1 MKKFVALMLCAVAIA
16 GCGGQAGS
24 TTPVAPDVVPPRP
37 GADSTTTTTG
47 ADGEASSA
55 GNSTTKAE
63 IQ

>member
-16 GCGGQAGS
+16 GCGGQGGS
-24 TTPVAPDVVPPRP
+24 TTPVAPDVVPPKP

-47 ADGEASSA
+47 ADGETSTA

-63 IQ
+63 LQ